1 MIVNVY
7 KEMGTYSLA
16 LHYYSDM
23 TPPQSLQPTAAQL
36 SMKSALSP
44 TENLTAAQDRSNK
57 GPDTKVRCI
66 TTLSYAYSFMSA

>member
-16 LHYYSDM
+16 LHYYSDP
-23 TPPQSLQPTAAQL
+23 TPPQPLQPTVAQL

-44 TENLTAAQDRSNK
+44 AEDLTAAPDHSNK
-57 GPDTKVRCI
+57 GPGT
-66 TTLSYAYSFMSA
+66 